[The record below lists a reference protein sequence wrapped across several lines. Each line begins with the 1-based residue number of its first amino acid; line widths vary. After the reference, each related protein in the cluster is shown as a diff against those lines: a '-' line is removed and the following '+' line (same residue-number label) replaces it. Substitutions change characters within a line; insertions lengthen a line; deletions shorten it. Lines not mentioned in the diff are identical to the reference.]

1 MRDFPNRQMKIFK
14 TSVSLRRGFGGGDE
28 KPSDGFL
35 SIIYAKWQTV
45 CPAKRFPFAQAQF
58 FYLSTCLGKFRNL
71 RFLRPKIDSQL
82 QKPSFFSWPDHPS
95 QRKVF
100 IWVRKP

>member
-14 TSVSLRRGFGGGDE
+14 TSVSLHRGFEGGDE
-28 KPSDGFL
+28 KPSDGFP
-35 SIIYAKWQTV
+35 SIICAKWQTI

-58 FYLSTCLGKFRNL
+58 FYLSTYLGKFRNL
-71 RFLRPKIDSQL
+71 RYLRRKIDSQL
-82 QKPSFFSWPDHPS
+82 QKLGFLSWPDHPS

-100 IWVRKP
+100 IWVRKA